1 MSPMTTAYCND
12 DQTPSERLIRYFEE
26 RAKGGVSLITLE
38 LTTVN
43 ETHRYMHR
51 SMTLG
56 HDKYIDHH
64 RRITDAIHQH
74 DCKVQPQISHT
85 GPESVAPMFNGPQ
98 TMGPSVNVAPVWGW
112 PSRELTID
120 ELPAI
125 AIEYGEAVRRARE
138 AGYDGIE
145 LHAAHCY
152 NLLASFL
159 SPLRNKRTDEYSA
172 FKAETRSRFILE
184 VLHQIKSRAGEDFPV
199 TLSIS
204 GFERFPGGRAIDDTQ
219 RLAPELVAG
228 GVDCFR
234 VSGGISDSLVT
245 MMVGGSEQGD
255 AVNIA
260 QAEAIK
266 NVVNVPVMVVGRIH
280 TPELGERILADGQA
294 DLIAMARPLLADSQF
309 AKKVIDGQHRR
320 IRLCISCESCIDSM
334 QTIDNL
340 RCAINPLSG
349 REAELTFDSKR
360 KKVVI
365 IGGGTGGLEAA
376 RLAAVAGHQ
385 VILLERQRRLG
396 GSLLLASTV
405 HSDNETFFD
414 WLLAE
419 IKRFPIEIRTGI
431 EANVEL
437 IKAEKAD
444 AIIVST
450 GAIIETPEIAG
461 IDNAQILTGALMRQI
476 ASGTI
481 DSSQAHRIPSW
492 LKMLV
497 QTAVPLLE
505 NSIKPKLLR
514 RASRYWM
521 PLGKTVIIIGADLAA
536 LELAEFIAQR
546 GRRVHLLETAKK
558 IAPEVGKKR
567 RQEHMNRLDQ
577 LKITINTSVTILRIE
592 TKAVII
598 AAGGLERIINGD
610 TIIVAGRAAAN
621 TALTDRLK
629 EAGLPVQ
636 AIGDCTGLGLIAKAT
651 HTAAEAVN
659 NL

>member
-309 AKKVIDGQHRR
+309 AKKVINGQHRR

-437 IKAEKAD
+437 IKAEQAD

-598 AAGGLERIINGD
+598 AAGGLERTINGD
-610 TIIVAGRAAAN
+610 TIIVAGRVAAN
-621 TALTDRLK
+621 TALTDSLK

-651 HTAAEAVN
+651 HTRS
-659 NL
+659 